1 MRRAVSNIA
10 LERFWHVR
18 RMPNETMS
26 EVKARVLAIAMGAGL
41 TLLFGVVAAM
51 LASLAAVPSVMLF
64 LSAAAF
70 LGAGFIT
77 LRLRGPARPIEPA
90 IGAAAAVLLISL
102 FQLWLTPEITQDL
115 TARQVGISL
124 VVSAVFAFG
133 LAWVGGVL
141 GYRSRMRSGP
151 RSTQVSRRASGD
163 APVVDRM
170 GPSSQ
175 PAPRSG

>member
-1 MRRAVSNIA
+1 MPAVMS
-10 LERFWHVR
+10 
-18 RMPNETMS
+18 NETMS

-41 TLLFGVVAAM
+41 TLLFGVIAAM
-51 LASLAAVPSVMLF
+51 LASLAAAPSVMLF

-70 LGAGFIT
+70 LGAGFVT
-77 LRLRGPARPIEPA
+77 LLLRSPARPIEPA

-115 TARQVGISL
+115 TASQVGTSL
-124 VVSAVFAFG
+124 VVSAVFAFS

-151 RSTQVSRRASGD
+151 RSTQVSRRAAGE
-163 APVVDRM
+163 APVADRM